1 MFALFALLVVGAT
14 AAPQVPLYQYPVY
27 PQYQYYGYQPQLRYI
42 PSPVY
47 PSYYYP
53 GAVSP
58 VQAQTRGIF
67 GLPDFTLPG
76 FQSATAGFQTLG
88 SDKTMVL
95 QGNVEFKQN
104 PLTGSDS
111 QYTIYLVDGG
121 NVDVAGTEFNI
132 YVYDTACSSSVTAST
147 VTGASTA
154 KQLTSITAPS
164 LLVNGFYAKG
174 TTSTYNVD
182 GTDGKTTIKG
192 KYIYILNKNK
202 DTINGCT
209 GAIA

>member
-53 GAVSP
+53 GAVSA
-58 VQAQTRGIF
+58 VQAQTRGLF
-67 GLPDFTLPG
+67 GLPDFTIPG
-76 FQSATAGFQTLG
+76 FQSATAGFQTIG
-88 SDKTMVL
+88 SGSKMVL

-104 PLTGSDS
+104 PLTGSSS
-111 QYTIYLVDGG
+111 QYTVYLVDGG
-121 NVDVAGTEFNI
+121 DVKVAGTEFQI
-132 YVYDTACSSSVTAST
+132 YLSTTECTSSTTATT
-147 VTGASTA
+147 VKTGT
-154 KQLTSITAPS
+154 QLTTITAPS

-174 TTSTYNVD
+174 TSSKFNVD
-182 GTDGKTTIKG
+182 GTDGKTKLDG
-192 KYIYILNKNK
+192 AYYLYILNSAG

-209 GAIA
+209 GRINKN